1 MKFSDVKGNS
11 EIIKFR
17 TQFVRSEYFCF
28 EWQDYGPNRG
38 KSESFS
44 SIWSDPKTT
53 YFCWHRR
60 SLVVQEEENLQ
71 MAICGATGCSAG
83 GAHIVPELLLE
94 EIRTDSK
101 HLLTL
106 SDPVLIG
113 VEEQENEECYA
124 VQGSLFMPNDHI
136 FWISKSS
143 FALRR
148 VRRDMSITAEESRK
162 QHEELLSNKELMGRM
177 AEAGIPLPSKV
188 VYLDRNDFTDYIYG
202 FVSFDQPII
211 RLPRPNGGSV
221 DERA

>member
-17 TQFVRSEYFCF
+17 THFVRSEYFCF

-101 HLLTL
+101 HLLLVRPGTHR
-106 SDPVLIG
+106 G
-113 VEEQENEECYA
+113 
-124 VQGSLFMPNDHI
+124 
-136 FWISKSS
+136 
-143 FALRR
+143 RR
-148 VRRDMSITAEESRK
+148 TRK
-162 QHEELLSNKELMGRM
+162 RGMLCSARVAFHAKR
-177 AEAGIPLPSKV
+177 PHF
-188 VYLDRNDFTDYIYG
+188 LDI
-202 FVSFDQPII
+202 
-211 RLPRPNGGSV
+211 
-221 DERA
+221 